1 MKRTNGILILLVI
14 LSLVLLAGSACGQKQ
29 QDSGQEV
36 EGPAA
41 EEQVEDQKVVNL
53 GIIQL
58 VEHPSLDA
66 ARQGFLDVL
75 AENGY
80 QEGDNLKVALKNAQ
94 ADMSIAQSIA
104 QQFAQDAPDLILA
117 IATPAAQ
124 AMAQATQEI
133 PILITA
139 VTDPVGAKLAESLER
154 PGRNVTGTSDYFSV
168 KEQILLLKEIV
179 PQAARIGLMYNSGE
193 QNSVVQAEEV
203 KAVAEELS
211 LEVVEA
217 TPTNSGEVLQAA
229 QSLIGK
235 VDAIYVPTDNT
246 VVSAL
251 EAVIKV
257 SYENDIP
264 MFPGEGD
271 SVRRGG
277 LATVGVDYY
286 KLGRQTGEKALQILQ
301 GANPAEIPIDVQ
313 SDFSITV
320 NLKAAKE
327 MNVTVPQSV
336 LDRASE
342 LIEE

>member
-1 MKRTNGILILLVI
+1 MMKRLSGILVLLLI
-14 LSLVLLAGSACGQKQ
+14 LSLVPFALVGCGQKQ
-29 QDSGQEV
+29 DSSQGA
-36 EGPAA
+36 PAP
-41 EEQVEDQKVVNL
+41 EDKKVVNL

-66 ARQGFLDVL
+66 ARQGFLDIL
-75 AENGY
+75 QENGY
-80 QEGDNLKVALKNAQ
+80 QEGDNLKVVFKNAQ

-104 QQFAQDAPDLILA
+104 QQFAQDSPDLILA

-154 PGRNVTGTSDYFSV
+154 PGKNVTGTSDYFSV

-179 PQAARIGLMYNSGE
+179 PHGTRIGLMYNSGE

-203 KAVAEELS
+203 KAVAQELS
-211 LEVVEA
+211 LAVVEA
-217 TPTNSGEVLQAA
+217 TPTNSSEVLQAA

-251 EAVIKV
+251 EAVMKV
-257 SYENDIP
+257 SYENHIP

-271 SVRRGG
+271 SVKRGG

-286 KLGRQTGEKALQILQ
+286 KLGRQTGEKALQILE

-327 MNVTVPQSV
+327 MNVTVPQHI

-342 LIEE
+342 VVNE

>member
-1 MKRTNGILILLVI
+1 MLQ
-14 LSLVLLAGSACGQKQ
+14 SLV
-29 QDSGQEV
+29 
-36 EGPAA
+36 
-41 EEQVEDQKVVNL
+41 
-53 GIIQL
+53 
-58 VEHPSLDA
+58 
-66 ARQGFLDVL
+66 
-75 AENGY
+75 
-80 QEGDNLKVALKNAQ
+80 
-94 ADMSIAQSIA
+94 
-104 QQFAQDAPDLILA
+104 
-117 IATPAAQ
+117 
-124 AMAQATQEI
+124 
-133 PILITA
+133 
-139 VTDPVGAKLAESLER
+139 
-154 PGRNVTGTSDYFSV
+154 
-168 KEQILLLKEIV
+168 
-179 PQAARIGLMYNSGE
+179 
-193 QNSVVQAEEV
+193 
-203 KAVAEELS
+203 
-211 LEVVEA
+211 
-217 TPTNSGEVLQAA
+217 
-229 QSLIGK
+229 GK
-235 VDAIYVPTDNT
+235 VEAIYVPTDNT